1 MAATSAADPRPL
13 DAVRAFN
20 RFYTRQIGALGERLL
35 DGPFSLTETRV
46 LYELA
51 HRDAPTATDL
61 GRDLGLDA
69 GYLSR
74 ILRRFDARGLVKRTP
89 SPADR
94 RQALLRLT
102 ARGRTA
108 FAPLETRARDEASTM
123 LGPLSAAE
131 RRQVLDAMGTIERLL
146 GARAARPHDEAP
158 YVLRTHQPG
167 DMGWVI
173 HRHGA
178 VYAQEWGYNA
188 EFEALV
194 ARICADFL
202 DQFDPTGERC
212 WIAER
217 HGAIVGTVFL
227 VRKSKTVAKLRLLLV
242 EPEARG
248 LGLGRRLVD
257 ECIRF
262 ARDAGYRRLTL
273 WTQSELEAARRIYQQ
288 AGFRLTHEETHDS
301 FGRKNLVAETWD
313 LTLSGPRS

>member
-1 MAATSAADPRPL
+1 MATAAAADPARL

-20 RFYTRQIGALGERLL
+20 RFYTRRIGVLGEHLL
-35 DGPFSLTETRV
+35 DSPFSLAETRV

-51 HRDAPTATDL
+51 HRDQPAASDL
-61 GRDLGLDA
+61 ARDLGLDA

-74 ILRRFDARGLVKRTP
+74 ILRRFEARGLIDRAP

-94 RQALLRLT
+94 RQSLLRLT
-102 ARGRTA
+102 RRGRRT
-108 FAPLETRARDEASTM
+108 FAPLERRARADAAAM
-123 LGPLSAAE
+123 LGRLPAQGQ
-131 RRQVLDAMGTIERLL
+131 RQVVEAMSTIEQLL
-146 GARAARPHDEAP
+146 APPAAARPAVP

-178 VYAQEWGYNA
+178 IYARERGYNA

-202 DQFDPTGERC
+202 DHFDPTGERC

-217 HGAIVGTVFL
+217 HGEIVGSVFL

-242 EPEARG
+242 EAEARG
-248 LGLGRRLVD
+248 LGIGRRLVD
-257 ECIRF
+257 ECVRF
-262 ARDAGYRRLTL
+262 ARTAGYRRITL
-273 WTQSELEAARRIYQQ
+273 WTQNDLEAARRLYHE
-288 AGFRLTHEETHDS
+288 AGFRRVHQEAHRS
-301 FGRKNLVAETWD
+301 FGQDLVAETWD
-313 LTLSGPRS
+313 LTL

>member
-1 MAATSAADPRPL
+1 MATAAAADPARL

-20 RFYTRQIGALGERLL
+20 RFYTRRIGVLGEHLL
-35 DGPFSLTETRV
+35 DSPFSLAETRV

-51 HRDAPTATDL
+51 HRDQPAASDL
-61 GRDLGLDA
+61 ARDLGLDA

-74 ILRRFDARGLVKRTP
+74 ILRRFEARGLIDRAP

-94 RQALLRLT
+94 RQSLLRLT
-102 ARGRTA
+102 RRGRSA
-108 FAPLETRARDEASTM
+108 FAPLERRARAEAAAM
-123 LGPLSAAE
+123 LGRLPTQGQ
-131 RRQVLDAMGTIERLL
+131 RQVVEAMSTIEQLL
-146 GARAARPHDEAP
+146 APPAAARPAVP

-178 VYAQEWGYNA
+178 IYARERGYNA

-202 DQFDPTGERC
+202 DHFDPTGERC

-217 HGAIVGTVFL
+217 HGEIVGSVFL

-242 EPEARG
+242 EAEARG
-248 LGLGRRLVD
+248 LGIGRRLVD
-257 ECIRF
+257 ECVRF
-262 ARDAGYRRLTL
+262 ARTAGYRRITL
-273 WTQSELEAARRIYQQ
+273 WTQNDLEAARRLYRE
-288 AGFRLTHEETHDS
+288 AGFRRVHQEAHRS
-301 FGRKNLVAETWD
+301 FGQDLVAETWD
-313 LTLSGPRS
+313 LKL

>member
-1 MAATSAADPRPL
+1 MATAAAADPARL

-20 RFYTRQIGALGERLL
+20 RFYTRRIGVLGEHLL
-35 DGPFSLTETRV
+35 DSPFSLTETRV

-51 HRDAPTATDL
+51 HRDQPTATVL
-61 GRDLGLDA
+61 ARDLGLDA

-74 ILRRFDARGLVKRTP
+74 ILRRFESRGLIGRSA
-89 SPADR
+89 SPADG
-94 RQALLRLT
+94 RQSLLRLSR
-102 ARGRTA
+102 RGRSA
-108 FAPLETRARDEASTM
+108 FAPLERRARTEAAAM
-123 LGPLSAAE
+123 LGRLPTQGQ
-131 RRQVLDAMGTIERLL
+131 RQVVEAMSTIEQLL
-146 GARAARPHDEAP
+146 APASPARQAAP

-178 VYAQEWGYNA
+178 IYARERGYNA

-202 DQFDPTGERC
+202 DRFDPAGDRC

-217 HGAIVGTVFL
+217 DGAIVGSVFV

-242 EPEARG
+242 EAEARG
-248 LGLGRRLVD
+248 LGIGRRLVD

-262 ARDAGYRRLTL
+262 ARAAGYRRLTL
-273 WTQSELEAARRIYQQ
+273 WTQNDLDAARRLYKQ
-288 AGFRLTHEETHDS
+288 AGFRRVHQESHHS
-301 FGRKNLVAETWD
+301 FGQDLVAETWD
-313 LTLSGPRS
+313 LAL